1 MADAKVF
8 TGTVQGGFVAYTDVG
23 VPVTGLV
30 QSDFTALLS
39 KDGVD
44 DAVTS
49 VAISEVGQ
57 GRYHYAFS
65 APTVAEWFLV
75 IRYAAENPRGWS
87 EDLIAV
93 ALSTYTGAGGSAPK
107 KYWGPQKTNMRNAF
121 MIDELRKQAVKLD
134 AEERSKL
141 LILMLAFE
149 DDEYD

>member
-8 TGTVQGGFVAYTDVG
+8 TGTVQGGFVVYTDAG

-44 DAVTS
+44 DAVTA
-49 VAISEVGQ
+49 VTISEVGQ
-57 GRYHYAFS
+57 GRYHYAFL

-75 IRYAAENPRGWS
+75 IRYAVENPRGWS

-107 KYWGPQKTNMRNAF
+107 KYWGKQKTNMRNAF
-121 MIDELRKQAVKLD
+121 MIQENLRHQLQIV
-134 AEERSKL
+134 EEKERRKL
-141 LILMLAFE
+141 LGVLLLLDEE
-149 DDEYD
+149 D